1 MNSDLNNFFKE
12 EQKRVYEPGPYFVQR
27 VMSRLTS
34 GKPFVPTVWDMLPG
48 ASRPVFAVALMVLF
62 GVLAV
67 QILMPVQPTRS
78 AIEAY
83 LQQDLS
89 TRERLLVVDPQ
100 SNVGVNQFEEFI
112 ISAEPLQ

>member
-12 EQKRVYEPGPYFVQR
+12 EQKRVFEPGPFFVQR
-27 VMSRLTS
+27 VMSRLAS
-34 GKPFVPTVWDMLPG
+34 GKPLVPGVWDMLPS
-48 ASRPVFAVALMVLF
+48 ATRPVFALALMVLF
-62 GVLAV
+62 AVLAV

-83 LQQDLS
+83 LQQDLT

-100 SNVGVNQFEEFI
+100 ANVGVAQFEEFI
-112 ISAEPLQ
+112 ISEPQQ